1 MFLRSDASTK
11 DVASLIRQISMSTS
25 KRVIENMTNPKVL
38 EQLSKE
44 ADVSPAGELYADALS
59 AEDGPAPTYLKMAR
73 HNVEQL
79 LAGLARN

>member
-1 MFLRSDASTK
+1 MEHYL
-11 DVASLIRQISMSTS
+11 SLFVRA
-25 KRVIENMTNPKVL
+25 VFIENMTNPKVL